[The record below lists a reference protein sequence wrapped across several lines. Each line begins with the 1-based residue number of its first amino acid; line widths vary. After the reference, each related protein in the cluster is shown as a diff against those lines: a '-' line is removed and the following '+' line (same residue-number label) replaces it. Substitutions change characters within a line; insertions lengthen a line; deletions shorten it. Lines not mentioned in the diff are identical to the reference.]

1 MRRDAI
7 PGANLLHLA
16 FPLRGKPGA
25 PPGTIDVEPGAPPP
39 RIRAM
44 GWSEEALEEA
54 TLEAPEAIDA
64 WRERWP
70 LCWINVNGLGDADVL
85 QRIADRFGLHPLEL
99 EDVVHTDQRPKMEM
113 HAGHVF
119 VVLRMVRLVDGHI
132 ASEQVS
138 LFFGKGFV
146 LTFQERAGDCLDP
159 VRARARQSRGYMR
172 ARGADYLAYAVLDA
186 IVDNYFPVLE
196 HIGDE
201 LDDLED
207 QVLVDP
213 SEDLVRGIH
222 RARRALLAMRRA
234 VWPLREALSSLVRE
248 HIELIDEGTRV
259 FLRDC
264 YDHAVQVIDLIE
276 NYREISAGLMDV
288 YLSSVSNRLN
298 EVMRVL
304 TVISTVFI
312 VPTFLVGVYG
322 MNFRYMPE
330 LRMKWAYP
338 AVWAIMLLSIALM
351 LRYFRKRGWLGSL
364 RTKPK
369 GEKR

>member
-1 MRRDAI
+1 MGESSKSSNR
-7 PGANLLHLA
+7 
-16 FPLRGKPGA
+16 PL
-25 PPGTIDVEPGAPPP
+25 PP
-39 RIRAM
+39 
-44 GWSEEALEEA
+44 
-54 TLEAPEAIDA
+54 
-64 WRERWP
+64 
-70 LCWINVNGLGDADVL
+70 
-85 QRIADRFGLHPLEL
+85 
-99 EDVVHTDQRPKMEM
+99 
-113 HAGHVF
+113 
-119 VVLRMVRLVDGHI
+119 
-132 ASEQVS
+132 

-196 HIGDE
+196 HIGDV
-201 LDDLED
+201 DDLED

-330 LRMKWAYP
+330 TADEVGLPGRLGDHAPEHRLDAALLPQTRLARLAADEAEGREALSRRPVRQAAIGKTGAWGRFEPFEPSVFDGGKFQKFEPSPSASPSASP
-338 AVWAIMLLSIALM
+338 APDLARRRARADVLEAGRDLCDVREPGHHGRRLVDAIC
-351 LRYFRKRGWLGSL
+351 
-364 RTKPK
+364 
-369 GEKR
+369 